1 MQYRINDSAGIGV
14 RRERFHSIKGFPMKA
29 IATVAVVLAAMV
41 ITIAKAQN
49 RTETPGLTTVKRVEL
64 KRYAGK
70 WYEISKIP
78 NRFQRQCVGN
88 TTAQYTIRDDGRID
102 VINRCQKENG
112 DFDQAIG
119 IAKAVDPVTNAK
131 LKVSFVRFLWR
142 WWFWGDYWII
152 GLGTDYTYAIV
163 GTPSRKYGWVLSR
176 TPEMNPD
183 QYESVVEELRKQ
195 GYNPGD
201 FERTQQQSIPPS
213 L

>member
-1 MQYRINDSAGIGV
+1 MQYRINNSAGIGV
-14 RRERFHSIKGFPMKA
+14 RRERFHSIRGFAMQA
-29 IATVAVVLAAMV
+29 IATVAVVFVTMV

-49 RTETPGLTTVKRVEL
+49 RTETHGLITVKRVEL

-78 NRFQRQCVGN
+78 NRFQRQCAGN

-163 GTPSRKYGWVLSR
+163 GTPSRKYGWVLSS

-201 FERTQQQSIPPS
+201 FERTQQQ
-213 L
+213 

>member
-1 MQYRINDSAGIGV
+1 MQ
-14 RRERFHSIKGFPMKA
+14 A
-29 IATVAVVLAAMV
+29 IATVAVVFVTMV

-49 RTETPGLTTVKRVEL
+49 RTETHGLITVKRVEL

-78 NRFQRQCVGN
+78 NRFQRQCAGN

-142 WWFWGDYWII
+142 WWFWGDY
-152 GLGTDYTYAIV
+152 
-163 GTPSRKYGWVLSR
+163 
-176 TPEMNPD
+176 
-183 QYESVVEELRKQ
+183 
-195 GYNPGD
+195 
-201 FERTQQQSIPPS
+201 
-213 L
+213 

>member
-1 MQYRINDSAGIGV
+1 MQ
-14 RRERFHSIKGFPMKA
+14 A
-29 IATVAVVLAAMV
+29 IATVAVVFVTMV

-49 RTETPGLTTVKRVEL
+49 RTETHGLITVKRVEL

-78 NRFQRQCVGN
+78 NRFQRQCAGN

-201 FERTQQQSIPPS
+201 FERTQQQ
-213 L
+213 